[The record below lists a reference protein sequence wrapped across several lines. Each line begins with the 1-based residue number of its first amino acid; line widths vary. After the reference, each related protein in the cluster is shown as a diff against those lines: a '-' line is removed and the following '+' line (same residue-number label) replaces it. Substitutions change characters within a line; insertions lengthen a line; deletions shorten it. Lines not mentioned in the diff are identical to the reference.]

1 MKLILLTLI
10 VMAVITLI
18 IAGLIKLYARD
29 KKHDSVLTWKV
40 AGYASVT
47 AVTTYAM
54 LKNSND
60 STSIMVNLA
69 VVIVSAIELIS
80 NIIAF
85 HEDYIKRNKK

>member
-1 MKLILLTLI
+1 
-10 VMAVITLI
+10 
-18 IAGLIKLYARD
+18 
-29 KKHDSVLTWKV
+29 
-40 AGYASVT
+40 
-47 AVTTYAM
+47 M

-60 STSIMVNLA
+60 STSIIVNLA